1 MAHMEQELESL
12 VSFTSINLPD
22 SIMKIAFYTTGITGS
37 GHIVKGISIA
47 NALKRKSV
55 DCEYTIMHS
64 SGFLNLCEKLKV
76 YNIKIQP
83 ESENELSKGNYKS
96 SKLYKTITSINPDIL
111 IVDLFWFMI
120 HGFINELECKKI
132 FLCRQVA
139 DHFFT
144 IPLKTGAISFRP
156 EDYDEVIAIEPFSSK
171 IPMRHI
177 NPMVIRNRDEI
188 LSRDEALKKLG
199 LPKKGK
205 KCLFAFNGKPE
216 EYNQIK
222 KQYSYLEDVGYNMVY
237 STNYEGGLFP
247 AVDYFNAFDLIICG
261 AGYNAFWEVMYF
273 NKEAIF
279 VPVKRRFE
287 SQRRR
292 IEECSGYTF
301 EENGADQ
308 LVDIIL
314 NL

>member
-1 MAHMEQELESL
+1 
-12 VSFTSINLPD
+12 
-22 SIMKIAFYTTGITGS
+22 MKILYYTSGITGS
-37 GHIVKGISIA
+37 GRIVCGISIGT
-47 NALKRKSV
+47 ALRRKKIKA
-55 DCEYTIMHS
+55 EYILLS
-64 SGFLNLCEKLKV
+64 SSPFGNLAKKSGFKHIRIPL
-76 YNIKIQP
+76 
-83 ESENELSKGNYKS
+83 ENETDLSKENYKES
-96 SKLYKTITSINPDIL
+96 YLYKTIKQINPDIIIDSL
-111 IVDLFWFMI
+111 QWFSLSS
-120 HGFINELECKKI
+120 FINSLTCKKI
-132 FLCRQVA
+132 FICRQVA

-171 IPMRHI
+171 ITMRHI
-177 NPMVIRNRDEI
+177 NPMVIRNRNEI
-188 LSRDEALKKLG
+188 LPRDEALKKLG
-199 LPKKGK
+199 LSKKGK

-222 KQYSYLEDVGYNMVY
+222 KQYSYLEDIGYKVVY

-279 VPVKRRFE
+279 VPIERRFE
-287 SQRRR
+287 SQRKR